1 MKEIFLKYFLYRKI
15 RERDEEITQELKRR
29 ESELRK
35 EKMRK
40 YRSIYKLLDKDGK
53 KEFRE
58 WILKNK
64 KDFSDSEIEYILK

>member
-64 KDFSDSEIEYILK
+64 KDFSGSEIEYILK

>member
-15 RERDEEITQELKRR
+15 RERDEEITQELNRR

-64 KDFSDSEIEYILK
+64 KDFRDSEIEYILK

>member
-15 RERDEEITQELKRR
+15 RERDEEITQELNRR